1 MMVLCCKRV
10 VSPGKDSE
18 QQTNL
23 PPEPLSSLGSSI
35 KPSAASSR
43 LSSAAASSFI
53 AVIKTWLHLTL
64 SLSLG
69 DQAIQVKLYAPLV
82 DSFEVLDHWL
92 LRQIRVD
99 VFEASWGP
107 EIAHQ
112 H

>member
-35 KPSAASSR
+35 KPSAASR

-69 DQAIQVKLYAPLV
+69 DQAIQVKLYTPLV
-82 DSFEVLDHWL
+82 DSFEVLDLWL